1 MPNYPISLEDSSNGY
16 ATSPMKMEGPRKNY
30 PCLNLHWDTSYD
42 LPEDGTMTVKFH
54 KKRQTDT
61 EGDEGTSQSVELEII
76 TIESVKATKP
86 DEAVKKDRDVASDA
100 LDAALEES
108 TEEEY

>member
-1 MPNYPISLEDSSNGY
+1 MPDYPISLDNSSDGY
-16 ATSPMKMEGPRKNY
+16 STSPMKMEGPRKNY

-54 KKRQTDT
+54 KKREVNT
-61 EGDEGTSQSVELEII
+61 ESDDGDSQSVELEIL
-76 TIESVKATKP
+76 TIESVKATEP
-86 DEAVKKDRDVASDA
+86 VVPKKDRELASDA

-108 TEEEY
+108 EDY